1 MIRTIAI
8 TGAAGGLGRALCPM
22 LARLGDRLILIDR
35 AEAGVAALAHE
46 IGAGAVGVAGTPL
59 SVDACEAAL
68 ARAEGPIYG
77 LVHLA
82 GTFEP
87 DPEMG
92 RTPEIW
98 QRTMHNNLEN
108 AYNFATAVEPR
119 LPEGRMG
126 RLVFTSSLAFRR
138 GGIQHAAYSAAKGGL
153 VGLTRSLARR
163 FRQKATVN
171 ALAPGV
177 IETAM
182 PAEMIRL
189 CRDQLLAEIPLGR
202 FGRPEEVAAVIRFLL
217 SEEASYITGQTI
229 NVDGGAV
236 MS

>member
-1 MIRTIAI
+1 MSRTIAI
-8 TGAAGGLGRALCPM
+8 TGAAGGIGRALCPL
-22 LARLGDRLILIDR
+22 LAELGDRLVLIDR

-46 IGAGAVGVAGTPL
+46 IGRGAIAVAGTPL

-68 ARAEGPIYG
+68 DRGEAPIHG

-87 DPEMG
+87 DPELG
-92 RTPEIW
+92 RAPEVW
-98 QRTMHNNLEN
+98 QRTMHNNIDN
-108 AYNFATAVEPR
+108 AYNFATALEPR
-119 LPEGRMG
+119 LPEGQMG
-126 RLVFTSSLAFRR
+126 RLVFISSLAFRR
-138 GGIQHAAYSAAKGGL
+138 GGVQHAAYSAAKGAL

-171 ALAPGV
+171 ALAPG
-177 IETAM
+177 IIDTAM
-182 PAEMIRL
+182 PAEIIRS
-189 CRDQLLAEIPLGR
+189 RGEALLADIPLGR
-202 FGRPEEVAAVIRFLL
+202 FGAAREVATVIRFLL
-217 SEEASYITGQTI
+217 SEDSSYITGQTI

>member
-1 MIRTIAI
+1 MSRTIAV
-8 TGAAGGLGRALCPM
+8 TGAGGGIGRALCPL
-22 LARLGDRLILIDR
+22 LAAQGDRLILIDR
-35 AEAGVAALAHE
+35 AESGVAALAHE
-46 IGAGAVGVAGTPL
+46 IGGDTVAVAGTPL
-59 SVDACEAAL
+59 SVDACQAAL
-68 ARAEGPIYG
+68 DRANGAIYG

-98 QRTMHNNLEN
+98 ERTMHNNLEN
-108 AYNFATAVEPR
+108 AYNFATALEPR
-119 LPEGRMG
+119 LPQGIMG

-138 GGIQHAAYSAAKGGL
+138 GGIHHAAYSAAKGGL

-182 PAEMIRL
+182 PADMIRL
-189 CRDQLLAEIPLGR
+189 RGEQLLAEIPLGR
-202 FGRPEEVAAVIRFLL
+202 FGRPEEVATVIRFLL
-217 SEEASYITGQTI
+217 SEDSSFITGQTI